1 METNHIELCEKYERY
16 FDSALDS
23 FIEKSKHES
32 ESNNNSIMD
41 IDIDIRISNENKINN
56 SYKKESYGENGCGYE
71 IRSGAER
78 THRDRKKTYR
88 EKIIGEAGTSD
99 DGVAGDEEEEYI
111 GAGCVFTNGKYI
123 LLGFQSRNHL
133 MSGIGGKRKDGED
146 TVQTA
151 FREVIE
157 EIFGIRDVLSEC
169 IEKCKNRIIPVSAF
183 SRDKYHVYVLTFEH
197 IFDIVNVLNET
208 GCGKDSPYFEVLPS
222 RIDELLFNR
231 NAYASCE
238 VPYLSLIP
246 LVCAR
251 NKFRVDKDIFEDI
264 RSLYRNNIPSR
275 LNSSVNL
282 SRNLLTG
289 SVSRNTMDTTIET
302 RDSC

>member
-23 FIEKSKHES
+23 FIETRKSEHES
-32 ESNNNSIMD
+32 KCTNEH
-41 IDIDIRISNENKINN
+41 ENKINS

-88 EKIIGEAGTSD
+88 EKMMGDVVMSDAVTSD
-99 DGVAGDEEEEYI
+99 AGVADDEEEYI

-157 EIFGIRDVLSEC
+157 EIFGIRDVLPEC
-169 IEKCKNRIIPVSAF
+169 IEKCKNRIIPVGAF

-246 LVCAR
+246 LMCAR

-275 LNSSVNL
+275 LNNSVNL

-289 SVSRNTMDTTIET
+289 SVSRNTVDTTVET
-302 RDSC
+302 GDSC